1 MIFEFQD
8 SSSKDDSRGFSFLD
22 SIASFSLLEREA
34 GDAMANWTW
43 NFISPRMRGR
53 PVAGR
58 KESFPEECNIPAGQ
72 EDKECHPHA
81 KLDTQMKF
89 NMATRKS
96 SLVAP
101 PVYNLQRLSRA
112 RNVSCTY
119 QRWYAIGGAWIASN
133 GFMKPIQ
140 RRGFFMETVIS
151 HGQRYHPFPLDG
163 EGIVAVFGDMVVW
176 DCAQGIGILSRF
188 VYPCEFDPSIDIVLR
203 RRRSVISAISSL
215 YTIYLE
221 I

>member
-81 KLDTQMKF
+81 KLDTKWNSIWQRGNHLSWRPLPITYSAYPAHETWVARTTGGMRLAAHGLHPTALWNRF
-89 NMATRKS
+89 NGED
-96 SLVAP
+96 SLWKP
-101 PVYNLQRLSRA
+101 WYPMDSDTTLSRLMG
-112 RNVSCTY
+112 R
-119 QRWYAIGGAWIASN
+119 
-133 GFMKPIQ
+133 
-140 RRGFFMETVIS
+140 E
-151 HGQRYHPFPLDG
+151 
-163 EGIVAVFGDMVVW
+163 
-176 DCAQGIGILSRF
+176 
-188 VYPCEFDPSIDIVLR
+188 
-203 RRRSVISAISSL
+203 
-215 YTIYLE
+215 
-221 I
+221 